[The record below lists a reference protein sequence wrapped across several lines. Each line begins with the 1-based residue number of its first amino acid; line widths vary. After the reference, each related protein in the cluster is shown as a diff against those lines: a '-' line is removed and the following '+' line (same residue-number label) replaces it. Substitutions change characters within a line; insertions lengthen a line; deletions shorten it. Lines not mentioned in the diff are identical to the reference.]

1 MGGVWFVLCK
11 MEMSLPHFA
20 VAMLFWN
27 GSHRKTLGRAGKLGH
42 LQEQGSVFFPN
53 RVAARAK
60 TKELQ
65 RVALFI
71 QGRVYTDLSKM
82 NKMWELNTVK
92 AKKLFNRDL
101 RMT

>member
-1 MGGVWFVLCK
+1 MPFFVK
-11 MEMSLPHFA
+11 KVS
-20 VAMLFWN
+20 
-27 GSHRKTLGRAGKLGH
+27 AG
-42 LQEQGSVFFPN
+42 
-53 RVAARAK
+53 AK

-71 QGRVYTDLSKM
+71 QGKEYADLSKM

>member
-1 MGGVWFVLCK
+1 MPFFVK
-11 MEMSLPHFA
+11 KVS
-20 VAMLFWN
+20 
-27 GSHRKTLGRAGKLGH
+27 AG
-42 LQEQGSVFFPN
+42 
-53 RVAARAK
+53 AK

-71 QGRVYTDLSKM
+71 QGKEYADLSKM
-82 NKMWELNTVK
+82 NKMWELNTLK